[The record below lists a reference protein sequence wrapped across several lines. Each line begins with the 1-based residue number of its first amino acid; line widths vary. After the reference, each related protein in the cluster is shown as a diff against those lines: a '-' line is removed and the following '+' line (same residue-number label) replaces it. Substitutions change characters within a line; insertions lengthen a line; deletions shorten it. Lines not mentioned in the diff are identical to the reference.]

1 MRWPV
6 RCEAAQRAIG
16 EAMDERRSVRAEVET
31 HRRGCRACTAFHQ
44 GAWRVREVAR
54 FEVAPPVP
62 DLVPHIMHRVAT
74 EARPRRRRSAWPV
87 PSRPHGPRRR
97 RVTVVAV
104 AAGLVI
110 GFVVTSGGVVPTQRT
125 DREALA
131 DEIPRRLVRAAE
143 SLEGYRATFDITELH
158 WTRPVPVRTFVADVA
173 FLAPESFRVR
183 VRDTT
188 NYPSLEWPRNDL
200 LLVTDGR
207 AWRAAGPDPCPQA
220 ALPACPREAPAD
232 RAVSNRAPFDSRTP
246 MPTDVIVPMTVVAA
260 SSRVEVTASGA
271 VADRD
276 AVAVDLEYQD
286 ASPLFDYL
294 RFLGSWRPFFPQ
306 DRVVLWLDEA
316 TWFPLRYDVFPAP
329 GAERSTWAEQAGL
342 PAEVPDSP
350 VFTAEARPIGRERP
364 PAQMFVPP
372 PGRQG
377 SDQGF
382 RESGGG
388 ADTVQPK
395 VTAGLSLWRAGRYE
409 RTSVR
414 PYDLSI
420 SAYAKGLTWLTVTQV
435 RRWRQP
441 HLFGVGPFAE
451 KVSLGPESTGYYEP
465 ASTTEPRRV
474 ALHTAMGEVLIA
486 TNLPRAALLS
496 VATSLPV
503 NGVPRPTAWRVRRG
517 SKSVVKVGL
526 SPDEAIAEL
535 GLEVLVPTVLPPGY
549 RAVAA
554 ATVRTSMS
562 EGVTIVYRRRAAEL
576 GGDGLRLYQST
587 GETLPPPTAGDEQ
600 MVPIGGAT
608 GRWSPQAHTLDWVD
622 AEGVYRS
629 LAGPA
634 FDLTTLLEV
643 AASLR
648 PYEGAAQ

>member
-16 EAMDERRSVRAEVET
+16 EAMDERRSLRAEVES
-31 HRRGCRACTAFHQ
+31 HRRGCRACTAFAQ

-62 DLVPHIMHRVAT
+62 DLVPAIMRRVET
-74 EARPRRRRSAWPV
+74 EARRRPLRRPV
-87 PSRPHGPRRR
+87 PSQPLLRGRR
-97 RVTVVAV
+97 RVAV
-104 AAGLVI
+104 LALAAGLVI
-110 GFVVTSGGVVPTQRT
+110 GFVFTSGGLIPTQRT

-131 DEIPRRLVRAAE
+131 DEIPRHLVRAAAT
-143 SLEGYRATFDITELH
+143 LEGYRATFEITEHH
-158 WTRPVPVRTFVADVA
+158 WTRSVPLRTFVADVA
-173 FLAPESFRVR
+173 FLAPEAFRVR

-188 NYPSLEWPRNDL
+188 DYPSNEWPRNDL
-200 LLVTDGR
+200 LLVTDGKE
-207 AWRAAGPDPCPQA
+207 WRAVGPDPCPQA
-220 ALPACPREAPAD
+220 ALPACPREAPAEH
-232 RAVSNRAPFDSRTP
+232 AVSNRAPFDSRTP
-246 MPTDVIVPMTVVAA
+246 MPTDVIVPMTVLAA

-276 AVAVDLEYQD
+276 AVAIELSYQE
-286 ASPLFDYL
+286 AAPLFDYL

-316 TWFPLRYDVFPAP
+316 TWFPLRYDVFPAQ
-329 GAERSTWAEQAGL
+329 GAERSLWAAGAGL
-342 PAEVPDSP
+342 PAEDPDSP
-350 VFTAEARPIGRERP
+350 VFTAVARPIDTERP
-364 PAQMFVPP
+364 PAQLFVPRL
-372 PGRQG
+372 GRQA

-382 RESGGG
+382 RESGGS
-388 ADTVQPK
+388 ADTVQPG

-409 RTSVR
+409 RTAVR

-435 RRWRQP
+435 RRWNQP

-451 KVSLGPESTGYYEP
+451 EVRLGPGTGYYEP
-465 ASTTEPRRV
+465 ASTMEPRRV

-486 TNLPRAALLS
+486 TNLPRATLLS

-503 NGVPRPTAWRVRRG
+503 TGVPRPARWGVHRG
-517 SKSVVKVGL
+517 SNSLVKVGL
-526 SPDEAIAEL
+526 SPEEAIAES
-535 GLEVLVPTVLPPGY
+535 GFEVMVPTVLPPGY
-549 RAVAA
+549 RAVSA
-554 ATVRTSMS
+554 ATVRSSKS
-562 EGVTIVYRRRAAEL
+562 EGITIVYRQRAAEL

-600 MVPIGGAT
+600 VVPMDGIT

-622 AEGVYRS
+622 AAGVYRS
-629 LAGPA
+629 LSGPA

-643 AASLR
+643 AESLR
-648 PYEGAAQ
+648 PSEGAGR